1 MMEPRICII
10 GAGISGLSVGYQLM
24 KAGFRPVVFEKES
37 FAGGRMSSERVE
49 GYVIDKGAYTL
60 PEFHRLTVELIREV
74 GLESSLEETSG
85 TSSTFYDKEAFPIKI
100 GAPADFLKYGLLSF
114 RNKRDLVK
122 LFLYATSLGKALNL
136 GRPTEKSFE
145 LETETTARYLLREYD
160 EEVLEK
166 IAYPIFCEIF
176 LGTPETNSKLAFL
189 STIRNLTSFKIF
201 SLREG
206 LGSLAEALRR
216 KLDVRFHSPVL
227 QVRATA
233 DDQTYTVSVGGDRP
247 QSFTFHTVVFA
258 IPAPLVPSLLPD
270 IPESVREGIGKVV
283 YAASMVVVMGVDQP
297 LPGTSFINNL
307 SRRNFRILATLVVD
321 HHKGPARIPAGKGL
335 VTAILRDEA
344 SRALSEQSD
353 GTITAEV
360 LKETGFVFPGFSEH
374 VIFSR
379 VYRWPYGAVQL
390 TPGALRQQISTRK
403 AWEECFPS
411 LYLVSDDLR
420 HSSVETQVR
429 AGIDVAEKITRKY
442 QG

>member
-1 MMEPRICII
+1 MEPRICII
-10 GAGISGLSVGYQLM
+10 GAGISGLSVGYHLI
-24 KAGFRPVVFEKES
+24 KAGLKPVVFEKEP

-60 PEFHRLTVELIREV
+60 PEFHRSTLQLVREV

-85 TSSTFYDKEAFPIKI
+85 TSSTFYDGEAFPIKI
-100 GAPADFLKYGLLSF
+100 GAPADFLKYRLLSIQ
-114 RNKRDLVK
+114 NKRDLMK

-145 LETETTARYLLREYD
+145 LEAETTTRYLLREYN
-160 EEVLEK
+160 EEILEK

-189 STIRNLTSFKIF
+189 STIRNLTWFKVF
-201 SLREG
+201 SLRKG
-206 LGSLAEALRR
+206 LGSLAEALKE
-216 KLDVRFHSPVL
+216 KLDVRFRSLVL

-233 DDQTYTVSVGGDRP
+233 DDQAYTVDIGGDRP
-247 QSFTFHTVVFA
+247 HSFDFDTVVFA

-283 YAASMVVVMGVDQP
+283 YAASVVVAMGVDQS
-297 LPGTSFINNL
+297 LPGTWFINNL
-307 SRRNFRILATLVVD
+307 SRRNFRILGTLVVD
-321 HHKGPARIPAGKGL
+321 HHKGPARIPAVKGL

-344 SRALSEQSD
+344 SRALFKQSD

-360 LKETGFVFPGFSEH
+360 LKETGFVFPGFPEH

-390 TPGALRQQISTRK
+390 TPGALRQQIWTRK
-403 AWEECFPS
+403 AWEECYPS

-429 AGIDVAEKITRKY
+429 AGIDVAESITRKY
-442 QG
+442 QD